1 MALNATMRVAEI
13 ESLASTIDAQRNT
26 LDGQLH
32 ALIAQAQRGDAFTG
46 NAAESYDMWL
56 NKWQAGQTQMLEA
69 MHEAAALLH
78 KYAAALD
85 ELEGQ
90 VSAGFNV

>member
-1 MALNATMRVAEI
+1 MG
-13 ESLASTIDAQRNT
+13 SSDS
-26 LDGQLH
+26 
-32 ALIAQAQRGDAFTG
+32 LIAQAQRGDAFTG
-46 NAAESYDMWL
+46 NAADSYDLWL
-56 NKWQAGQTQMLEA
+56 SKWQAGQTQMLEA

-90 VSAGFNV
+90 VSGGFNV